1 MEKERSRKKDH
12 ETVEHDLVVQDELV
26 ITRHVE
32 PITGIVVEEE
42 TARVVLEDEDYEPEP
57 EQPQQVT
64 ELPQQAPSAGQQQ
77 MPARFKMDPAFE
89 RVDKQLFGPKD
100 PHFPKRT
107 VMFVVENRRD
117 ENLIPSIRKY
127 VKPGTFVFT
136 DHFWPTGTSE
146 TEYEHFIVVHK
157 RRFAQYHFFRNQV
170 VLKVTTNHI
179 ERIWV
184 EMRKDL
190 RGVKKEDVEKRL
202 REVPYRMFRLWSAKF
217 EENEEAFIADIRAYV
232 AHMVLGQSGS
242 AFQTARI
249 IEQ

>member
-1 MEKERSRKKDH
+1 
-12 ETVEHDLVVQDELV
+12 
-26 ITRHVE
+26 
-32 PITGIVVEEE
+32 
-42 TARVVLEDEDYEPEP
+42 
-57 EQPQQVT
+57 
-64 ELPQQAPSAGQQQ
+64 